1 MSTQTPTVDDLI
13 VALAQAGATSGQ
25 VSVVLANRGMKLAER
40 TVRDR
45 AQRLG
50 VAFSQ
55 HGRVPDTVVLQLV
68 AMLIQKLGHGWGYTK
83 LAFMLRQNYGVSRRQ
98 TRAAMQALA
107 PRSFA
112 ARAAEPFQRLLRG
125 NLVLPHSNLWWQL
138 DLDCKLQDFGIYVA
152 AVVDAHDRTI
162 LCIVVLP
169 DKTALRIWHSCVAV
183 ALQRVGC
190 YPEMMTTDAAQE
202 LKLVGFACIHARH
215 T

>member
-1 MSTQTPTVDDLI
+1 MATQTPTVDDLI

-112 ARAAEPFQRLLRG
+112 ARAAEPFQRLLLSI
-125 NLVLPHSNLWWQL
+125 LVSKIAH
-138 DLDCKLQDFGIYVA
+138 KVA
-152 AVVDAHDRTI
+152 QSCPCGSLKPTHRYT
-162 LCIVVLP
+162 
-169 DKTALRIWHSCVAV
+169 TALLH
-183 ALQRVGC
+183 
-190 YPEMMTTDAAQE
+190 
-202 LKLVGFACIHARH
+202 FA